1 MEPSGLRKGSMA
13 NVKWSRSIFPA
24 SIIEI
29 GSKKGLKKREKEF
42 HIEKVNEGLNDSTP
56 VKKRKS
62 TEDKKEK
69 KGKRKWQSF
78 VS

>member
-1 MEPSGLRKGSMA
+1 MLTEEKIFPCQTVFNSCDE
-13 NVKWSRSIFPA
+13 VSRSIFPA

-56 VKKRKS
+56 AKKRKS
-62 TEDKKEK
+62 TEDKKMK
-69 KGKRKWQSF
+69 KGKRK
-78 VS
+78 